1 MTDYYLIFVT
11 QNDPSYAAT
20 EAQDWTQ
27 ERDRQQTS
35 YIKNDGQSLDG
46 YKKAWEDLSAKLE
59 AGKDEYIYSTDN
71 KYLANEEN
79 VKDDVDLFSEGM
91 ELFKAGKIREAILAF
106 EAEVKKDG
114 SNSEAWRMLGKYS
127 FYLSIFLYYF
137 YICFNFLFISP
148 FHTLRFNFLLYPGQD
163 TNSQSL
169 I

>member
-1 MTDYYLIFVT
+1 MTYYYLIFIT

-35 YIKNDGQSLDG
+35 YIKNDGQSVDG

-59 AGKDEYIYSTDN
+59 AGTDEYTYTTDN

-79 VKDDVDLFSEGM
+79 VKDNADLFSEGM

-114 SNSEAWRMLGKYS
+114 SNSEAWRMLG
-127 FYLSIFLYYF
+127 
-137 YICFNFLFISP
+137 
-148 FHTLRFNFLLYPGQD
+148 Q
-163 TNSQSL
+163 
-169 I
+169 

>member
-1 MTDYYLIFVT
+1 
-11 QNDPSYAAT
+11 
-20 EAQDWTQ
+20 
-27 ERDRQQTS
+27 
-35 YIKNDGQSLDG
+35 LDG

-114 SNSEAWRMLGKYS
+114 SNSEAWRMLGTYS
-127 FYLSIFLYYF
+127 FYLSFYFSFYLSLLFSMSVCILYL
-137 YICFNFLFISP
+137 FLFFIVFDIKSY
-148 FHTLRFNFLLYPGQD
+148 LYAAHHR
-163 TNSQSL
+163 SLQSL